1 MRLSTLQKFSEF
13 LTQSPPLKLRTIRRI
28 ADNTFKLDI
37 DGTLFFADLTRGKST
52 IFTTNTPL
60 IATKIY
66 QAPFDKSLQKYCFN
80 AVILSA
86 TIDGY
91 NRILRLH
98 LQTQNT
104 YKTLNIILQMEFTG
118 RNTNLILLDSKGI
131 VLDALRHITQ
141 EQSFREVRIAKPLL
155 PLPQPSKIPNLQEE
169 GELFAVLAENFNTIK
184 TQDLQA
190 KIQKSTTRLRQKIT
204 QCEHFLATLEDKN
217 TLESSAKEQAYFGQL
232 LVQNL
237 YLYPHFRG
245 NSIELE
251 DVKIPL
257 PPNAYSL
264 SQAAQMFFTHSKKL
278 TKKAQNIYLQ
288 EQNLHDKLTF
298 YKNLLEMI
306 QNVTNLNDLSILN
319 SNFLKDSIIKESAKK
334 LKQKTELKHFESFFI
349 ESIKVSI
356 GKNEKENIA
365 LLKEAKAE
373 DIWMHIRDVP
383 SSHCIIHCGKSK
395 ISDII
400 LYKAAKIL
408 IGFTKDFSGNYNVDY
423 TRRKFVKI
431 TQGANVVYAK
441 EQTLQV
447 KKD

>member
-141 EQSFREVRIAKPLL
+141 EHSFREVRIAKPLL

-169 GELFAVLAENFNTIK
+169 GELFVVLAENFNTIK

-232 LVQNL
+232 LVQNI

>member
-1 MRLSTLQKFSEF
+1 MRLSTLQKFAKF
-13 LTQSPPLKLRTIRRI
+13 LTQSPPLKLRAIRRI

-37 DGTLFFADLTRGKST
+37 NGTLFFIDLTRGKST

-60 IATKIY
+60 IAPKIY
-66 QAPFDKSLQKYCFN
+66 QAPFDKSLLKYCSN
-80 AVILSA
+80 ALILSA
-86 TIDGY
+86 STDGY
-91 NRILRLH
+91 NRILRLN

-104 YKTLNIILQMEFTG
+104 YKTLNITLQMEFTG
-118 RNTNLILLDSKGI
+118 RNTNLILLDSKNI
-131 VLDALRHITQ
+131 VLDALRHITK

-155 PLPQPSKIPNLQEE
+155 PLPQPDKIPNLQDE
-169 GELFAVLAENFNTIK
+169 GVLLEVLAENFNTLK
-184 TQDLQA
+184 MQDLQA
-190 KIQKSTTRLRQKIT
+190 KIQKSTTRLHQKIA
-204 QCEHFLATLEDKN
+204 QCEHFLTTLEDKG
-217 TLESSAKEQAYFGQL
+217 TLESSAKEQAHFGQL

-237 YLYPHFRG
+237 YLYPNFRG
-245 NSIELE
+245 NSIELKG
-251 DVKIPL
+251 VKIPL
-257 PPNAYSL
+257 PSNAYSL
-264 SQAAQMFFTHSKKL
+264 SQAAQIFFTHSKKL
-278 TKKAQNIYLQ
+278 AKKAQNIYLQ
-288 EQNLHDKLTF
+288 EQNLNEKLNF

-319 SNFLKDSIIKESAKK
+319 SNFLKDSALRENTKK
-334 LKQKTELKHFESFFI
+334 SKQKLEPKQFESFFI
-349 ESIKVSI
+349 EGIKVSI

-408 IGFTKDFSGNYNVDY
+408 IGLTKNFSGNYDVDY

-441 EQTLQV
+441 EQTLQL

>member
-349 ESIKVSI
+349 EGIKVSI

>member
-60 IATKIY
+60 IAPKIY

-104 YKTLNIILQMEFTG
+104 YKTLNIVLQMEFTG

-169 GELFAVLAENFNTIK
+169 GELFAVLAENFNTLK
-184 TQDLQA
+184 AQDLQA

-204 QCEHFLATLEDKN
+204 QCEHFIATLEDKN

-251 DVKIPL
+251 GVKIPL

-278 TKKAQNIYLQ
+278 TKKARNIYLQ

-319 SNFLKDSIIKESAKK
+319 SNFLKDSILKESAKK
-334 LKQKTELKHFESFFI
+334 LKQKTEPKQFESFFI

>member
-1 MRLSTLQKFSEF
+1 M
-13 LTQSPPLKLRTIRRI
+13 
-28 ADNTFKLDI
+28 
-37 DGTLFFADLTRGKST
+37 
-52 IFTTNTPL
+52 
-60 IATKIY
+60 
-66 QAPFDKSLQKYCFN
+66 
-80 AVILSA
+80 
-86 TIDGY
+86 
-91 NRILRLH
+91 
-98 LQTQNT
+98 
-104 YKTLNIILQMEFTG
+104 
-118 RNTNLILLDSKGI
+118 
-131 VLDALRHITQ
+131 
-141 EQSFREVRIAKPLL
+141 
-155 PLPQPSKIPNLQEE
+155 
-169 GELFAVLAENFNTIK
+169 
-184 TQDLQA
+184 QDLQA
-190 KIQKSTTRLRQKIT
+190 KIQKSTTRLHQKIA
-204 QCEHFLATLEDKN
+204 QCEHFLTTLEDKD
-217 TLESSAKEQAYFGQL
+217 TLESSAKEQAHFGQL

-237 YLYPHFRG
+237 YLYPNFRG

-251 DVKIPL
+251 GIKIPL

-264 SQAAQMFFTHSKKL
+264 SQAAQIFFTHSKKL
-278 TKKAQNIYLQ
+278 AKKAQNIYLQ
-288 EQNLHDKLTF
+288 EQNLNEKLNF

-319 SNFLKDSIIKESAKK
+319 SNFLKDSALRENTKK
-334 LKQKTELKHFESFFI
+334 SKQKLEPKQFESFFI
-349 ESIKVSI
+349 EGIKVSI

-408 IGFTKDFSGNYNVDY
+408 IGLTKNFSGNYDVDY

-441 EQTLQV
+441 EQTLQL

>member
-1 MRLSTLQKFSEF
+1 MRLSTLQKFAKF
-13 LTQSPPLKLRTIRRI
+13 LTQSPPLKLRAIRRI

-37 DGTLFFADLTRGKST
+37 NGTLFFIDLTRGKST

-60 IATKIY
+60 IAPKIY
-66 QAPFDKSLQKYCFN
+66 QAPFDKSLLKYCSN
-80 AVILSA
+80 ALILSA
-86 TIDGY
+86 STDGY
-91 NRILRLH
+91 NRILRLN

-104 YKTLNIILQMEFTG
+104 YKTLNITLQMEFTG
-118 RNTNLILLDSKGI
+118 RNTNLILLDSKDI
-131 VLDALRHITQ
+131 VLDALRHITK

-155 PLPQPSKIPNLQEE
+155 PLPQPDKIPNLQDE
-169 GELFAVLAENFNTIK
+169 GALLEVLAENFNTLK
-184 TQDLQA
+184 MQDLQA
-190 KIQKSTTRLRQKIT
+190 KIQKSTTRLHQKIA
-204 QCEHFLATLEDKN
+204 QCEHFLTTLEDKD
-217 TLESSAKEQAYFGQL
+217 TLESSAKEQAHFGQL

-237 YLYPHFRG
+237 YLYPNFRG

-251 DVKIPL
+251 GVKIPL
-257 PPNAYSL
+257 PSNAYSL
-264 SQAAQMFFTHSKKL
+264 SQAAQIFFTHSKKL
-278 TKKAQNIYLQ
+278 AKKAQNIYLQ
-288 EQNLHDKLTF
+288 EQNLNEKLNF
-298 YKNLLEMI
+298 YKNLLKMI

-319 SNFLKDSIIKESAKK
+319 SNFLKDSALRENTKK
-334 LKQKTELKHFESFFI
+334 SKQKLEPKQFESFFI
-349 ESIKVSI
+349 EGIKVSI

-408 IGFTKDFSGNYNVDY
+408 IGLTKNFSGNYDVDY

-441 EQTLQV
+441 EQTLQL